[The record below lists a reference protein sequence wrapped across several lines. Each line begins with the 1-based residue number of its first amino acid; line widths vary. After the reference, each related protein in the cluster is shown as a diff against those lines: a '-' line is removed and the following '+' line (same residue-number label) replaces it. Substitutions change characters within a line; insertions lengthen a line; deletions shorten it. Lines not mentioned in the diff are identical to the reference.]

1 MQSLQ
6 SSAST
11 GAGLNRASETSS
23 VGTNGR
29 FFGAYAGSQAG
40 ASEAGRRSVSRDFS
54 VAFLLERGGSAVRHS
69 TVRSEASESIVVDA
83 YLP

>member
-54 VAFLLERGGSAVRHS
+54 VAFLLERAV
-69 TVRSEASESIVVDA
+69 
-83 YLP
+83 LPSGIARFARKPVSR